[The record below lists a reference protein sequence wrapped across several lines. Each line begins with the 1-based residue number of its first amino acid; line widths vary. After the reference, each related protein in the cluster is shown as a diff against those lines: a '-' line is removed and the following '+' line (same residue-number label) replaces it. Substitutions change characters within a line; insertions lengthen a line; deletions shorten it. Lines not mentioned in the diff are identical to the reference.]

1 MMRRGV
7 QQLQSHPSSSP
18 MSLSLPD
25 CFSDLLCDEG
35 SGTILTDDSPGCSSD
50 LDYSSPSS
58 PPAFLPDDGLRL
70 AELLRGETDFIP
82 SCGPHPQSVTP
93 AREESVAWILKAH
106 ALYKFRPL
114 TAYLS
119 VNYMDRFLHSRS
131 LPQSE
136 GWPMQLLS
144 VACLS
149 LAAKMEEPLVPSL
162 LDIQVEGAKHVF
174 EPRTIRRME
183 LLVLAALDWR
193 LRSITPLCFLSFFAF
208 KVDPTGTFVGYL
220 VSHAT
225 ELILSNIQE
234 ISFLGYRPSS
244 IAAAALQWAVNTIP
258 SLSLTNPGDA
268 ESWCSGLVKEEIVDC
283 YRLTE
288 ELVQKRNK
296 RKAPKVLPQF
306 RVNPRASTRYGDSSS
321 SSCSSSSSSDPCNK
335 RRKPNLCLWVD
346 EKEKGNSSEYEHEEK
361 E

>member
-1 MMRRGV
+1 
-7 QQLQSHPSSSP
+7 

-50 LDYSSPSS
+50 LDYSSPSPS
-58 PPAFLPDDGLRL
+58 SSSTPAFLPDDGLRL

-82 SCGPHPQSVTP
+82 RGGAHPLSVTSAS
-93 AREESVAWILKAH
+93 AREEAVAWILKVH

-119 VNYMDRFLHSRS
+119 VNYLDRFLHSRS
-131 LPQSE
+131 LPSE
-136 GWPMQLLS
+136 VWQMQLLS

-162 LDIQVEGAKHVF
+162 LDLQVEGTKYVF

-183 LLVLAALDWR
+183 LLVLTVLDWR
-193 LRSITPLCFLSFFAF
+193 LRSITPFCFLSFFAF
-208 KVDPTGTFVGYL
+208 KVDPTGTFVGLL
-220 VSHAT
+220 VTHAT
-225 ELILSNIQE
+225 EVILSNIQE
-234 ISFLGYRPSS
+234 ISLLGYRPSS
-244 IAAAALQWAVNTIP
+244 MAAAALLCAVNTIP
-258 SLSLTNPGDA
+258 SLSLRNPGDA
-268 ESWCSGLVKEEIVDC
+268 ESWCSGLVKEEIVGC
-283 YRLTE
+283 YRLIE
-288 ELVQKRNK
+288 ELVQKKTK
-296 RKAPKVLPQF
+296 RKALKVLPQF
-306 RVNPRASTRYGDSSS
+306 RVTTRAGTRYGNSSS

-346 EKEKGNSSEYEHEEK
+346 EEEKGNSSEYEHEEK